1 MFLFFCNI
9 YLGGRIKMIKIA
21 KELNKVIESLEDS
34 GKYVEAKEL
43 HNVFIKVAQFEFMMP
58 GVAMGQA
65 VGNAVGNALAPAA
78 QGLVS
83 NAIGGIQN
91 AIGGVQNAF
100 GGAVQGAAK
109 GVGNVM
115 NSVGSYGASLQGKN
129 NANVSANYQALIEEY
144 KNRFVN
150 ELKSTNNSYAPATS
164 QFFNSVMQGNM
175 LTEFEKQAFR
185 AQAYRIRTEVRNQMY
200 GMGDTSKIGNQG
212 NINLLVENVVKVSG
226 LYNERNFANLDRYF
240 PLIMSSIE
248 QQISQRIN
256 QNERT
261 KYLQSAKALVGTYI
275 NRQKAVLQN
284 SAMQPR

>member
-1 MFLFFCNI
+1 
-9 YLGGRIKMIKIA
+9 MIKIA